1 MKKVP
6 HCMSH
11 TLFLPS
17 LRDPLLTYAALDIL
31 SQIFGAFMASLTVMG
46 MYRQQILAY
55 EKELIAAGLPL
66 VSATGPAGIFCSF
79 PVEGQS
85 LGYLFL

>member
-1 MKKVP
+1 
-6 HCMSH
+6 
-11 TLFLPS
+11 
-17 LRDPLLTYAALDIL
+17 
-31 SQIFGAFMASLTVMG
+31 MASLMVMG